1 MTDDN
6 PSETSRPVVIEVWSD
21 LGCPWCYV
29 GKHRLQEAIAGRT
42 DGDRFELRLRSFELN
57 PGAPTTPE
65 TIESAFI
72 RSHGGDAQIVVQA
85 ERRIQALAQS
95 EGLPF
100 SVDRLNANT
109 FDFHRVF
116 QFAQD
121 QGVGLEFFSLVQDR
135 FFAGDLN
142 PFAADS
148 LSAAGA
154 EVGLSADRVREVLA
168 GDEYADAVR
177 EDIEEGRRL
186 GVQGVPFAVFDRRLA
201 ASGAQSVNGYAQAL
215 AQTIASAPSE
225 PTPPTET
232 ERP

>member
-1 MTDDN
+1 MTEN
-6 PSETSRPVVIEVWSD
+6 HPPEKTRPVVIELWTD

-29 GKHRLQEAIAGRT
+29 GKHRLQEAIAQRA

-72 RSHGGDAQIVVQA
+72 RSHGGDAQMVVQA

-100 SVDRLNANT
+100 SLDRLNANT
-109 FDFHRVF
+109 FDVHRVF

-142 PFAADS
+142 PFAADA
-148 LSAAGA
+148 LAAAAA
-154 EVGLSADRVREVLA
+154 EVGMSADRVRGVLA
-168 GDEYADAVR
+168 GDEYAAAVG

-201 ASGAQSVNGYAQAL
+201 ASGAQSVRGYAQAL
-215 AQTIASAPSE
+215 AQTVASASAGAA
-225 PTPPTET
+225 
-232 ERP
+232 